1 MRQTRVALAAAS
13 EVVEGFEDGVWW
25 VGLAPLSDPDLVPQA
40 VASVLDVR
48 EAPGRSLTEVLAEH
62 LKPKKTLLV
71 LDNCEHLIDACA
83 ILIDTLL
90 RACPALK
97 VLATSREA
105 LGVAGERAWLVPSLS
120 LTDPERLPPVEEL
133 RGCEV
138 VRLFVD
144 RARRR

>member
-1 MRQTRVALAAAS
+1 LAAAS

-144 RARRR
+144 RVRRR

>member
-90 RACPALK
+90 RACPAFK

-133 RGCEV
+133 RGCEA